1 MLFVTGRGQQHR
13 IMIELKTIIQTLGLE
28 TIVANPSFNA
38 LSGAENTGSFPGKGK
53 LLCWKIFAEADPS
66 INSTLP

>member
-13 IMIELKTIIQTLGLE
+13 MIELKTIVQTLGLE

-53 LLCWKIFAEADPS
+53 LLCWKIFAETDPS
-66 INSTLP
+66 IISTLP